1 MTARHRSELPPS
13 EGGARTRLFDS
24 EFGLL
29 YDSATDD
36 RSLSDVMRA
45 LEEAKE
51 ARPNA

>member
-1 MTARHRSELPPS
+1 MTARHRSEIPPS

-45 LEEAKE
+45 LAESRE
-51 ARPNA
+51 ARPDA